1 MRGEVIEFLGKK
13 PMPWGDIYGHL
24 LGCGFNKGTVK
35 GVLAN
40 MRKNNKVVKEGDE
53 EMYLSGSSPILV
65 VFLKL
70 KRTSNLK

>member
-40 MRKNNKVVKEGDE
+40 MRKNNKVVKEV
-53 EMYLSGSSPILV
+53 YLSGSSPYWSS
-65 VFLKL
+65 F
-70 KRTSNLK
+70 